1 MKAVEKW
8 TYLILL
14 SFIYGSA
21 FILIKKGL
29 LGLTP
34 IQLASLRVIFSAVFL
49 SIFGFKTIKLI
60 PKNKWKWI
68 VLTGF
73 IGNFFPVYLFSFSQT
88 IINSSVAA
96 VLSAMTP
103 LFTILFGYF
112 IFAIRFN
119 KNKIFGVF
127 IGFVA
132 TIFLVSNEIS
142 INSDYGGTYSFLII
156 LATICYAINAN
167 LVKYKLKGVSAFAI
181 ALGNFIS
188 VLPFGILV
196 FYFSDF
202 PLHDFYES
210 TLILESIGYILLL
223 ALIGSALANVMFNKL
238 ISISSPIFSVS
249 VTYLLPIV
257 GIGWGVLDGEFFS
270 IFQWISCFIILYSI
284 YLVTKK
290 K

>member
-1 MKAVEKW
+1 MKAFEKW

-29 LGLTP
+29 AGLTP
-34 IQLASLRVIFSAVFL
+34 IQLASLRVIFSAAFL
-49 SIFGFKTIKLI
+49 SIFGFKTLKLI
-60 PKNKWKWI
+60 PKSKWKWI

-112 IFAIRFN
+112 IFAKRFN
-119 KNKIFGVF
+119 KNKIIGVF
-127 IGFVA
+127 IGFIA
-132 TIFLVSNEIS
+132 TMFLVSNEIS
-142 INSDYGGTYSFLII
+142 INSDYGGIYSFLII

-284 YLVTKK
+284 
-290 K
+290 

>member
-34 IQLASLRVIFSAVFL
+34 IQLASLRVIFSATFL

-202 PLHDFYES
+202 PIHDFYES

>member
-34 IQLASLRVIFSAVFL
+34 IQLASLRVIFSATFL

-96 VLSAMTP
+96 LLSAMTP

-127 IGFVA
+127 TGFGA

-142 INSDYGGTYSFLII
+142 INSDYGGIYSFLII

-167 LVKYKLKGVSAFAI
+167 LVKYKLKGVSVFAI

-202 PLHDFYES
+202 PIHDFYES

>member
-34 IQLASLRVIFSAVFL
+34 IQLASLRVMFSATFL

-142 INSDYGGTYSFLII
+142 INSGYGGTYSFLII

>member
-34 IQLASLRVIFSAVFL
+34 IQLASLRVIFSATFL

-96 VLSAMTP
+96 LLSAMTP

-202 PLHDFYES
+202 PIHDFYES

>member
-34 IQLASLRVIFSAVFL
+34 IQLASLRVIFSATFL

>member
-34 IQLASLRVIFSAVFL
+34 IQLASFRVIFSATFL

-202 PLHDFYES
+202 PIHDFYES

>member
-34 IQLASLRVIFSAVFL
+34 IQLASLRVIFSTTFL

-202 PLHDFYES
+202 PIHDFYES

>member
-1 MKAVEKW
+1 MNAVEKW

-34 IQLASLRVIFSAVFL
+34 IQLASLRVIFSATFL

-202 PLHDFYES
+202 PLNDFYES